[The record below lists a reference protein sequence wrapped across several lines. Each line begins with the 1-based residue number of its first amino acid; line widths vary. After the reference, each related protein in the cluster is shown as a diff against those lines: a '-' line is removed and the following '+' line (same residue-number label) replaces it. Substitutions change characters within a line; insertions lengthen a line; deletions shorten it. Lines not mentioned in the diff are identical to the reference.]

1 MIDTQLSDA
10 RAQASAILKAWGSNN
25 LAMLHRNLLS
35 AAEESLDPVG
45 DSGES
50 ERLEMLSAIA
60 VKMRLLLESDQ
71 FYGAAQYLP
80 LLRHLAAPPPGKRE
94 FAYSA

>member
-1 MIDTQLSDA
+1 MIDTQSSNA
-10 RAQASAILKAWGSNN
+10 RSQAAAILKAWGSNN
-25 LAMLHRNLLS
+25 LALLHRNLLS
-35 AAEESLDPVG
+35 AAEESPARVG

-60 VKMRLLLESDQ
+60 LKMRVLLESDQ
-71 FYGAAQYLP
+71 IYSAAQYLP

>member
-1 MIDTQLSDA
+1 MIDTQPSNA
-10 RAQASAILKAWGSNN
+10 RAQAAAILKAWGSNN
-25 LAMLHRNLLS
+25 LALLHRNLTS
-35 AAEESLDPVG
+35 AAEEPPAHVE

-50 ERLEMLSAIA
+50 ERLEMLGAIA
-60 VKMRLLLESDQ
+60 IKMRLFLESDQ
-71 FYGAAQYLP
+71 IYSAAQLLP